1 MVRSML
7 DAGKEV
13 CAQRG
18 IFVPSGTYV
27 TFVPVSEQLSNS
39 SEEGNS
45 CAKFAYRSTF
55 KNMTVLLRDTK
66 MIYKAAENFKARTL
80 NALPTLLERLAYIC
94 SLQLPEGGYRHW
106 GLSRTYGMKPAQE
119 AIEISHAELAAE
131 LVHSPLQ
138 ELYEEYKNAIGRG
151 EGQGVLRAES
161 FVLNAPVNDD
171 GLLDA
176 HLRLLEDSVKALA
189 RQERTTPQV
198 A

>member
-1 MVRSML
+1 MASALCVAFSYPKVLLSPSFQFQNSFRILLKTAIPVLTLGIASRSR
-7 DAGKEV
+7 
-13 CAQRG
+13 Q
-18 IFVPSGTYV
+18 
-27 TFVPVSEQLSNS
+27 
-39 SEEGNS
+39 
-45 CAKFAYRSTF
+45 
-55 KNMTVLLRDTK
+55 NMTVLLRDAK
-66 MIYKAAENFKARTL
+66 MIYKAAENFKTRTL

-119 AIEISHAELAAE
+119 AIQISHAELAAQ

-138 ELYEEYKNAIGRG
+138 ELYEEYKNAIAREDGP
-151 EGQGVLRAES
+151 GVLRAES
-161 FVLNAPVNDD
+161 FVLNAPASDD

-176 HLRLLEDSVKALA
+176 HLRLLEDSMKALA

>member
-1 MVRSML
+1 
-7 DAGKEV
+7 
-13 CAQRG
+13 
-18 IFVPSGTYV
+18 
-27 TFVPVSEQLSNS
+27 
-39 SEEGNS
+39 
-45 CAKFAYRSTF
+45 
-55 KNMTVLLRDTK
+55 MTVRLRDAK
-66 MIYKAAENFKARTL
+66 MIYKAAESFKTRTL
-80 NALPTLLERLAYIC
+80 NALPTLLERLAYVC

-138 ELYEEYKNAIGRG
+138 ELYEEYKNAIGRE